1 MEDKL
6 SFLINELSKR
16 DVESKM
22 ITERI
27 AMIETKVESM
37 YEKQEEST
45 REYKELRKMVCVLKN
60 SSASTFNAEFR
71 NHDNSDDKVTRNEG
85 VKTLKEGEDNT
96 NFELNEISTIQVE
109 GNSIPD
115 HLILVKACAF
125 TFQPLLATHRI
136 IFAPFGST
144 VFLSYLNYCC
154 SISIYKYTKC
164 EGLPNI
170 VPAISR
176 ECK

>member
-6 SFLINELSKR
+6 SFLINELSKG
-16 DVESKM
+16 DVESTM
-22 ITERI
+22 IKERI
-27 AMIETKVESM
+27 AMIERKVESM

-60 SSASTFNAEFR
+60 SSACTFDAEFR

-109 GNSIPD
+109 GNSILD
-115 HLILVKACAF
+115 HLTLV
-125 TFQPLLATHRI
+125 
-136 IFAPFGST
+136 
-144 VFLSYLNYCC
+144 
-154 SISIYKYTKC
+154 
-164 EGLPNI
+164 
-170 VPAISR
+170 
-176 ECK
+176 